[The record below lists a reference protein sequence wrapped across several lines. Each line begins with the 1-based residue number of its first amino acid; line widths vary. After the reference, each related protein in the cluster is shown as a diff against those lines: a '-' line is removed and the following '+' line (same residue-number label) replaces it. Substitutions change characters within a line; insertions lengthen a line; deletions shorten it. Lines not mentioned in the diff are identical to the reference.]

1 CARPGRDDGFLL
13 YLPRAGDDP
22 RPVRGLLRRP
32 PDLQLDAHRRAVR
45 GRARRLDRPR
55 APVHRHLPVPR
66 EGVRGSADGQP
77 DLARAD
83 PGGRHPEARGRRGA
97 RGERPDAAR
106 LRGGLRRAPGAAV
119 LLLRAVRVRRA
130 GREERRHLRPVH
142 RAHGGDAPVLPHR
155 PAGPGQAARRGG
167 PRQGAEVHQAADGRG
182 VPRGREPARR
192 AGVLHRPQERR
203 DAVPHA
209 LPLPLVRQPPGAA
222 PDVQG
227 AAHRRHRGGHR
238 VDRHRP
244 RRRGPVEGT
253 MDQTVLIQSILIPA
267 AQILLILMVLPLL
280 IAYLQ
285 LVERKVLGFMQ
296 VRLAPRRVGWHGLL
310 QPIAD
315 AVKLLIKEDTIPEKS
330 DRFLFTLAPIVTV
343 IPALTALAVIPFASE
358 SFTLFGYTVRPFI
371 TDINI
376 ALVFLLSIS
385 SLGIYGIILGGWAS
399 NSKYSLL
406 GALRSSAQ
414 MISYEVPLGFAVVG
428 VMMLTGTASMVGIV
442 NAQKE
447 AGVWYVLPQIL
458 GFFCYFIAAVAETN
472 RVPFDL
478 PEAEAL
484 LVAAFHT

>member
-1 CARPGRDDGFLL
+1 
-13 YLPRAGDDP
+13 
-22 RPVRGLLRRP
+22 
-32 PDLQLDAHRRAVR
+32 
-45 GRARRLDRPR
+45 
-55 APVHRHLPVPR
+55 
-66 EGVRGSADGQP
+66 
-77 DLARAD
+77 
-83 PGGRHPEARGRRGA
+83 
-97 RGERPDAAR
+97 
-106 LRGGLRRAPGAAV
+106 
-119 LLLRAVRVRRA
+119 
-130 GREERRHLRPVH
+130 
-142 RAHGGDAPVLPHR
+142 
-155 PAGPGQAARRGG
+155 
-167 PRQGAEVHQAADGRG
+167 
-182 VPRGREPARR
+182 
-192 AGVLHRPQERR
+192 
-203 DAVPHA
+203 
-209 LPLPLVRQPPGAA
+209 
-222 PDVQG
+222 
-227 AAHRRHRGGHR
+227 
-238 VDRHRP
+238 
-244 RRRGPVEGT
+244 
-253 MDQTVLIQSILIPA
+253 MDQTGLIQSILIPA

-315 AVKLLIKEDTIPEKS
+315 AVKLLIKEDTIPERS
-330 DRFLFTLAPIVTV
+330 DRFLFTLAPVVTV

-478 PEAEAL
+478 PEAEAE
-484 LVAAFHT
+484 LVAGFHTEYSGMKFALFFLAEYTNMIVVSSIAAILFFGGWLRPFPNVSGLDFLENGWLVLGPLVAGAFLGWLLDQRLGGGLRLMFAGGIAGTALGVLIARSDVMGLASWHMPAVSGMFWFSLKVSFFLFLYIWFRGTYPRYRYDQLMALGWKWLIPLSILNVIGTGLAIVIAG

>member
-1 CARPGRDDGFLL
+1 
-13 YLPRAGDDP
+13 
-22 RPVRGLLRRP
+22 
-32 PDLQLDAHRRAVR
+32 
-45 GRARRLDRPR
+45 
-55 APVHRHLPVPR
+55 
-66 EGVRGSADGQP
+66 
-77 DLARAD
+77 
-83 PGGRHPEARGRRGA
+83 
-97 RGERPDAAR
+97 
-106 LRGGLRRAPGAAV
+106 
-119 LLLRAVRVRRA
+119 
-130 GREERRHLRPVH
+130 
-142 RAHGGDAPVLPHR
+142 
-155 PAGPGQAARRGG
+155 
-167 PRQGAEVHQAADGRG
+167 
-182 VPRGREPARR
+182 
-192 AGVLHRPQERR
+192 
-203 DAVPHA
+203 
-209 LPLPLVRQPPGAA
+209 
-222 PDVQG
+222 
-227 AAHRRHRGGHR
+227 
-238 VDRHRP
+238 
-244 RRRGPVEGT
+244 
-253 MDQTVLIQSILIPA
+253 MDQTGLIQSILIPA
-267 AQILLILMVLPLL
+267 AQILVILMVLPLL

-414 MISYEVPLGFAVVG
+414 MISYEVPLGFAVIG

-478 PEAEAL
+478 PEAEAE
-484 LVAAFHT
+484 LVAGFHTEYSGMKFALFFLAEYTNMIVVSSIATILFFGGWLRPFPNASGLDFLENGWLVLGPLVAGAFLGWLVDQRLGGGLRLMFAGGIAGTALGVLIARSDVMGLASWHVPAVSGMFWFSLKVSFFLFLYIWFRGTYPRYRYDQLMALGWKWLIPLSILNVIGTGLAIVIAG